1 MCGCCGRVDS
11 NGRPVLGLGQ
21 CLFAYATGPVNLL
34 HSPFV
39 FVAAHHMNELP
50 WNARRSTCESRGE
63 WAAWSGLARHRVLHA
78 PIQPVV
84 VIRCTLVTESDG
96 LAREGIRGRQAA
108 AEPSRPP
115 DPCFVRPHHGAP
127 HQQRVWWCAD
137 RGGDRR
143 IRGGAPCVPFHPSV
157 SFQRAVATPGANH
170 CRGRRN
176 ESPGQTNQNAACGL
190 APRSCRC
197 PPRPTALLLLSA
209 VPARLG
215 RPPPSPVA
223 VWSVEPP
230 NRADR
235 PCRPLEPLAPV
246 SAARGHGAWSV
257 SVREGR
263 FNQPRIVR

>member
-1 MCGCCGRVDS
+1 MHVGDGV
-11 NGRPVLGLGQ
+11 GRPG
-21 CLFAYATGPVNLL
+21 TGGNPR
-34 HSPFV
+34 P
-39 FVAAHHMNELP
+39 AGG
-50 WNARRSTCESRGE
+50 SR
-63 WAAWSGLARHRVLHA
+63 
-78 PIQPVV
+78 
-84 VIRCTLVTESDG
+84 
-96 LAREGIRGRQAA
+96 
-108 AEPSRPP
+108 AEPSRAVPRTP
-115 DPCFVRPHHGAP
+115 ASCGHITGHHTSSGAGV
-127 HQQRVWWCAD
+127 VWWCAD